1 MSDRIAI
8 VDGIRTPFCK
18 SGTDFTGI
26 SAQRLAA
33 LVIRELLERT
43 AIDSELID
51 EVIVG
56 CVANPFDAANVG
68 RVAALMAGLPARS
81 RAYTVSRN
89 CASGFESVTSGY
101 EKIYSGAADV
111 VIAAGTESMTN
122 IPLIYNQHMTGLFA
136 GLMRSKSMFRKVQTI
151 LSFRPHFLKP
161 IIGVMCGLTDPVCG
175 LNMGQTA
182 ENIARQY
189 GITREQQDEFALA
202 SHNKVLA
209 SRDKLAEEIVA
220 VPVEP
225 DYKTVCERDNG
236 PREGQTLE
244 ALAKLKPYFDRSAGT
259 VTVGNACPITDGAS
273 AVLMMK
279 ESKASE
285 LGMTP
290 LGFVKSYAYEGL
302 APEVMGLGPVYAIS
316 TVLKKAGMSL
326 DEMSFIEINEAF
338 AAQVLGCVK
347 LIESDD
353 FARKELG
360 RDQAI
365 GKIEPSR
372 LNVNGGAIALGHP
385 VGVTGNR
392 LILTALRELHRRKD
406 SYALVSLCIGGGQG
420 GAIILERCGSQNVAN
435 AAAANHSLP
444 ETPIIK

>member
-18 SGTDFTGI
+18 AGTDFKGM
-26 SAQRLAA
+26 SAQKLAA

-43 AIDSELID
+43 AIDSQLVD
-51 EVIVG
+51 EVILG

-68 RVAALMAGLPARS
+68 RVAALMAGLPETS
-81 RAYTVSRN
+81 RGYTVSRN

-101 EKIYSGAADV
+101 EKIFCSAADV
-111 VIAAGTESMTN
+111 VIAGGTESMTN
-122 IPLIYNQHMTGLFA
+122 IPLIYNKHMTGLFA
-136 GLMRSKSMFRKVQTI
+136 KLMRSKSTLQKLKTI
-151 LSFRPHFLKP
+151 ASFRPHFLKP
-161 IIGVMCGLTDPVCG
+161 IVGVVCGLTDPVCG

-182 ENIARQY
+182 ENIAKRY
-189 GITREQQDEFALA
+189 GITREEQDEFALA
-202 SHNKVLA
+202 SHNKALGA
-209 SRDKLAEEIVA
+209 REELAEEIVA

-225 DYKTVCERDNG
+225 DYKTVCDQDNG
-236 PREGQTLE
+236 PREGQSLQ
-244 ALAKLKPYFDRSAGT
+244 ALAKLKPYFDRHSGT

-279 ESKASE
+279 ESKAQE
-285 LGMTP
+285 LGLTP
-290 LGFVKSYAYEGL
+290 LGYVKSYAYEGL
-302 APEVMGLGPVYAIS
+302 DPAVMGLGPVYAIS
-316 TVLKKAGMSL
+316 SALKKAQMSL
-326 DEMSFIEINEAF
+326 DQMSFVEINEAF

-353 FARKELG
+353 FAKAELG

-365 GKIEPSR
+365 GRLEPGR

-392 LILTALRELHRRKD
+392 LILTALRELHRRND
-406 SYALVSLCIGGGQG
+406 SHAIVSLCIGGGQG
-420 GAIILERCGSQNVAN
+420 GAVILERA
-435 AAAANHSLP
+435 
-444 ETPIIK
+444 

>member
-18 SGTDFTGI
+18 AGTDFKSI
-26 SAQRLAA
+26 SAQNLAA

-43 AIDSELID
+43 GIDPEIVD

-56 CVANPFDAANVG
+56 CVANPVDAANVG
-68 RVAALMAGLPARS
+68 RVAGLMAGLSIRS
-81 RAYTVSRN
+81 RGYTVSRN

-101 EKIYSGAADV
+101 EKIFSGAADV
-111 VIAAGTESMTN
+111 VVAAGTESMTN
-122 IPLIYNQHMTGLFA
+122 IPLIYNRHMTGLFA
-136 GLMRSKSMFRKVQTI
+136 GLMTSKSVLKKLKTI
-151 LSFRPHFLKP
+151 LTFRPHFLKP
-161 IIGVMCGLTDPVCG
+161 IIGVVSGLTDPVCG

-182 ENIARQY
+182 ENIAKQC
-189 GITREQQDEFALA
+189 GITREEQDAFALA

-225 DYKTVCERDNG
+225 EYKTVCERDNG
-236 PREGQTLE
+236 PREGQSLE
-244 ALAKLKPYFDRSAGT
+244 ALAKLKPYFDRRAGT

-273 AVLMMK
+273 ATLMMK

-285 LGMTP
+285 LGLTP
-290 LGFVKSYAYEGL
+290 LGFIKSYAYEGL

-316 TVLKKAGMSL
+316 TALKKAGMDL
-326 DEMSFIEINEAF
+326 DEMSFVEINEAF

-353 FARKELG
+353 FAKKELG
-360 RDQAI
+360 RDKAI
-365 GKIEPSR
+365 GKLEPAR

-392 LILTALRELHRRKD
+392 LVVTALRELRRRND
-406 SYALVSLCIGGGQG
+406 SHAIVSLCIGGGQG
-420 GAIILERCGSQNVAN
+420 GAIILER
-435 AAAANHSLP
+435 
-444 ETPIIK
+444 T